1 MDLELLNFFTYGMG
15 LGVMSWLMGIGFKFA
30 FQALFGSEKSIEN
43 VIEWEK
49 QG

>member
-1 MDLELLNFFTYGMG
+1 MNLELLNFFIYGMG
-15 LGVMSWLMGIGFKFA
+15 LGVMAWLMGIGFKFA
-30 FQALFGSEKSIEN
+30 IHALFGSEKSIET